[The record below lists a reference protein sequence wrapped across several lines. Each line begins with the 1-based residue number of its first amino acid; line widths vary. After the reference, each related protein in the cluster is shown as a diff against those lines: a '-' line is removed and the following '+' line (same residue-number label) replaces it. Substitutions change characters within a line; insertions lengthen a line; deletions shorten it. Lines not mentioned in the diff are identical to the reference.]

1 MSEEKLKKDLD
12 KAIAKDIAKRA
23 FERNIKNLEGTGL
36 SDFEKEA
43 VENLLKP
50 GEDPGEGY
58 KGSPDMYPDYEEDE
72 KDQKL
77 GRTSTKEF
85 KAIQKMMD
93 KKSTGGSI
101 LVKTKLGRTKPT
113 KLY

>member
-1 MSEEKLKKDLD
+1 MEMDKELKKLMRE
-12 KAIAKDIAKRA
+12 A
-23 FERNIKNLEGTGL
+23 EV
-36 SDFEKEA
+36 KEA
-43 VENLLKP
+43 MRIAQERELNLLEP

-58 KGSPDMYPDYEEDE
+58 EGTPDMYPDYEEDE

-85 KAIQKMMD
+85 KAIQKTMD
-93 KKSTGGSI
+93 KKSKGGSI

-113 KLY
+113 KIY

>member
-1 MSEEKLKKDLD
+1 MEKELEKLMR
-12 KAIAKDIAKRA
+12 KAEAKQAMRIAQ
-23 FERNIKNLEGTGL
+23 EREM
-36 SDFEKEA
+36 
-43 VENLLKP
+43 NLLEP

-58 KGSPDMYPDYEEDE
+58 EGTPDMYPDYEEDE

>member
-1 MSEEKLKKDLD
+1 M
-12 KAIAKDIAKRA
+12 
-23 FERNIKNLEGTGL
+23 
-36 SDFEKEA
+36 EKELEKQMRKA
-43 VENLLKP
+43 EAKEAMRIAQEREMNLLEP

-58 KGSPDMYPDYEEDE
+58 EGTPDMYPDYEEDE

-85 KAIQKMMD
+85 KAIQKTMD
-93 KKSTGGSI
+93 KKSKGGSI

-113 KLY
+113 KIY

>member
-12 KAIAKDIAKRA
+12 KAIAKDMAKRA
-23 FERNIKNLEGTGL
+23 FERNTKNLKGAL
-36 SDFEKEA
+36 SDKEMKF

>member
-1 MSEEKLKKDLD
+1 
-12 KAIAKDIAKRA
+12 
-23 FERNIKNLEGTGL
+23 
-36 SDFEKEA
+36 
-43 VENLLKP
+43 
-50 GEDPGEGY
+50 
-58 KGSPDMYPDYEEDE
+58 MYPDYEEDE

-113 KLY
+113 KIC

>member
-1 MSEEKLKKDLD
+1 MKVDKESYKKELEKQMRR
-12 KAIAKDIAKRA
+12 AEVEQARRMAK
-23 FERNIKNLEGTGL
+23 EREM
-36 SDFEKEA
+36 
-43 VENLLKP
+43 NLLKP

-58 KGSPDMYPDYEEDE
+58 EGTPDMYPDYEEDE

-85 KAIQKMMD
+85 KAIQKTMD
-93 KKSTGGSI
+93 KKSKGGSI

-113 KLY
+113 KIY

>member
-1 MSEEKLKKDLD
+1 MDKEFSKKELEKQIR
-12 KAIAKDIAKRA
+12 KAEAKQAMRIAN
-23 FERNIKNLEGTGL
+23 EREM
-36 SDFEKEA
+36 
-43 VENLLKP
+43 NLLEP

>member
-1 MSEEKLKKDLD
+1 MEMDKESSKKELEKQMR
-12 KAIAKDIAKRA
+12 KAEAKQAMRISQ
-23 FERNIKNLEGTGL
+23 EREM
-36 SDFEKEA
+36 
-43 VENLLKP
+43 NLLEP

-85 KAIQKMMD
+85 KAIKKMMD
-93 KKSTGGSI
+93 KKSKGGSI

-113 KLY
+113 KIY

>member
-1 MSEEKLKKDLD
+1 MEMDKEFAKKELEKKMREAEVKQ
-12 KAIAKDIAKRA
+12 AMRIAQ
-23 FERNIKNLEGTGL
+23 EREM
-36 SDFEKEA
+36 
-43 VENLLKP
+43 NLLEP

-113 KLY
+113 KIC

>member
-1 MSEEKLKKDLD
+1 MEMDKELKKLMREAEV
-12 KAIAKDIAKRA
+12 KQAMRIAQ
-23 FERNIKNLEGTGL
+23 EREM
-36 SDFEKEA
+36 
-43 VENLLKP
+43 NLLEP

-58 KGSPDMYPDYEEDE
+58 EGSPDMYPDYEEDE

-85 KAIQKMMD
+85 KAIQKTMD
-93 KKSTGGSI
+93 KKSKGGSI

-113 KLY
+113 KIC

>member
-1 MSEEKLKKDLD
+1 MEMDKEFAKKELEKKMREAEAKQ
-12 KAIAKDIAKRA
+12 AMRIAN
-23 FERNIKNLEGTGL
+23 EREM
-36 SDFEKEA
+36 
-43 VENLLKP
+43 NLLEP

>member
-1 MSEEKLKKDLD
+1 MEMDKEFSKKELEKQIR
-12 KAIAKDIAKRA
+12 KAEAKQAMRIAN
-23 FERNIKNLEGTGL
+23 EREM
-36 SDFEKEA
+36 
-43 VENLLKP
+43 NLLEP

-77 GRTSTKEF
+77 GRNTKEF
-85 KAIQKMMD
+85 KAIKKMD
-93 KKSTGGSI
+93 KKSKGGSI

>member
-1 MSEEKLKKDLD
+1 MEMDKEFAKKELEKKMREAEVKQ
-12 KAIAKDIAKRA
+12 AMRIAQ
-23 FERNIKNLEGTGL
+23 EREM
-36 SDFEKEA
+36 
-43 VENLLKP
+43 NLLKP

-58 KGSPDMYPDYEEDE
+58 EGTPDMYPDYEEDE

-85 KAIQKMMD
+85 KAIKKMMD
-93 KKSTGGSI
+93 KKSKGGSI

-113 KLY
+113 KIY

>member
-1 MSEEKLKKDLD
+1 MEMDKEFAKKELEKKMREAEVKQ
-12 KAIAKDIAKRA
+12 AMRIAQ
-23 FERNIKNLEGTGL
+23 EREM
-36 SDFEKEA
+36 
-43 VENLLKP
+43 NLLEP

-58 KGSPDMYPDYEEDE
+58 KGTPDMYPDYEEDE

-85 KAIQKMMD
+85 KAIKKMMD

>member
-1 MSEEKLKKDLD
+1 MEMDKEFAKKELEKKMREAEVKQ
-12 KAIAKDIAKRA
+12 AMRIAQ
-23 FERNIKNLEGTGL
+23 EREM
-36 SDFEKEA
+36 
-43 VENLLKP
+43 NLLEP

-85 KAIQKMMD
+85 KAIKKMMD

>member
-1 MSEEKLKKDLD
+1 MEMDKEFSKKELEKQIR
-12 KAIAKDIAKRA
+12 KAEAKQAMRIAN
-23 FERNIKNLEGTGL
+23 EREM
-36 SDFEKEA
+36 
-43 VENLLKP
+43 NLLEP

-72 KDQKL
+72 KDKKL
-77 GRTSTKEF
+77 GRTPPKLSK
-85 KAIQKMMD
+85 
-93 KKSTGGSI
+93 GGSI

>member
-1 MSEEKLKKDLD
+1 MKVDKESYKKELEKQMRR
-12 KAIAKDIAKRA
+12 AEVEQARRMAK
-23 FERNIKNLEGTGL
+23 EREM
-36 SDFEKEA
+36 
-43 VENLLKP
+43 NLLEP

-58 KGSPDMYPDYEEDE
+58 EGTPDMYPDYEEDE

-113 KLY
+113 KIY

>member
-1 MSEEKLKKDLD
+1 M
-12 KAIAKDIAKRA
+12 
-23 FERNIKNLEGTGL
+23 
-36 SDFEKEA
+36 EKELEKQMRKA
-43 VENLLKP
+43 EAKEAMRIAQEREMNLLEP

-58 KGSPDMYPDYEEDE
+58 EGTPDMYPDYEEDE

-85 KAIQKMMD
+85 KAIKKMMD
-93 KKSTGGSI
+93 KKSKGGSI

-113 KLY
+113 KIY

>member
-1 MSEEKLKKDLD
+1 MEKELEKLMR
-12 KAIAKDIAKRA
+12 KAEAKQAMRIAQ
-23 FERNIKNLEGTGL
+23 EREM
-36 SDFEKEA
+36 
-43 VENLLKP
+43 NLLEP

-58 KGSPDMYPDYEEDE
+58 EGTPDMYPDYEEDE

-85 KAIQKMMD
+85 KAIQKTMD
-93 KKSTGGSI
+93 KKSKGGSI

-113 KLY
+113 KIY

>member
-1 MSEEKLKKDLD
+1 MEMDKEFSKKELEKQMR
-12 KAIAKDIAKRA
+12 KAEAKQAMRIAN
-23 FERNIKNLEGTGL
+23 EREM
-36 SDFEKEA
+36 
-43 VENLLKP
+43 NLLEP

>member
-1 MSEEKLKKDLD
+1 MEMDKEFAKKELEKKMREAEVKQ
-12 KAIAKDIAKRA
+12 AMRIAQ
-23 FERNIKNLEGTGL
+23 EREM
-36 SDFEKEA
+36 
-43 VENLLKP
+43 NLLEP

-58 KGSPDMYPDYEEDE
+58 EGTPDMYPDYEEDE

>member
-1 MSEEKLKKDLD
+1 MEKELKKQMKKAEAEAKILRRREELENKIKQTMKDLGF
-12 KAIAKDIAKRA
+12 KD
-23 FERNIKNLEGTGL
+23 KNLLE
-36 SDFEKEA
+36 
-43 VENLLKP
+43 P

-58 KGSPDMYPDYEEDE
+58 EGTPDMYPDYEEDE

-85 KAIQKMMD
+85 KAIQKTMD
-93 KKSTGGSI
+93 KKSKGGSI

>member
-1 MSEEKLKKDLD
+1 MEMMDKNAYQKELEKQMRR
-12 KAIAKDIAKRA
+12 AEVEQARRMAK
-23 FERNIKNLEGTGL
+23 EREM
-36 SDFEKEA
+36 
-43 VENLLKP
+43 NLLEP

-58 KGSPDMYPDYEEDE
+58 EGTPDMYPDYEEDE

>member
-1 MSEEKLKKDLD
+1 MEMDKEFAKKELEKKMREAEVKQ
-12 KAIAKDIAKRA
+12 AMRIAQ
-23 FERNIKNLEGTGL
+23 EREM
-36 SDFEKEA
+36 
-43 VENLLKP
+43 NLLEP

-58 KGSPDMYPDYEEDE
+58 EGTPDMYPDYEEDE

-85 KAIQKMMD
+85 KAIQKTMD
-93 KKSTGGSI
+93 KKSKGGSI

-113 KLY
+113 KIY

>member
-1 MSEEKLKKDLD
+1 MEMDKEFAKKELEKQMR
-12 KAIAKDIAKRA
+12 KAEAKQAMRIAN
-23 FERNIKNLEGTGL
+23 EREM
-36 SDFEKEA
+36 
-43 VENLLKP
+43 NLLEP

-113 KLY
+113 KIC

>member
-1 MSEEKLKKDLD
+1 M
-12 KAIAKDIAKRA
+12 
-23 FERNIKNLEGTGL
+23 
-36 SDFEKEA
+36 EKELEKQMKKA
-43 VENLLKP
+43 EAKEAMRIAQEREMNLLEP

-58 KGSPDMYPDYEEDE
+58 EGTPDMYPDYEEDE

-85 KAIQKMMD
+85 KAIQKTMD
-93 KKSTGGSI
+93 KKSKGGSI

-113 KLY
+113 KIY

>member
-1 MSEEKLKKDLD
+1 MKVDKESYKKELEKQMRR
-12 KAIAKDIAKRA
+12 AEVEQARRMAK
-23 FERNIKNLEGTGL
+23 EREM
-36 SDFEKEA
+36 
-43 VENLLKP
+43 NLLEP

-58 KGSPDMYPDYEEDE
+58 EGTPDMYPDYEEDE

-85 KAIQKMMD
+85 KAIKKAE
-93 KKSTGGSI
+93 KKSKGGSI

>member
-1 MSEEKLKKDLD
+1 MKVDKESYKKELEKQMRR
-12 KAIAKDIAKRA
+12 AEVEQARRMAK
-23 FERNIKNLEGTGL
+23 EREM
-36 SDFEKEA
+36 
-43 VENLLKP
+43 NLLEP

-58 KGSPDMYPDYEEDE
+58 KGTPDMYPDYEEDE

-85 KAIQKMMD
+85 KAIKKTMD
-93 KKSTGGSI
+93 KKYTGGSI

-113 KLY
+113 KIC

>member
-1 MSEEKLKKDLD
+1 MEMDKEFSKKELEKQIR
-12 KAIAKDIAKRA
+12 KAEAKQAMRIAN
-23 FERNIKNLEGTGL
+23 EREM
-36 SDFEKEA
+36 
-43 VENLLKP
+43 NLLEP

-93 KKSTGGSI
+93 KKSKGGSI

>member
-1 MSEEKLKKDLD
+1 MEMDKESSKKELEKQMR
-12 KAIAKDIAKRA
+12 KAEAKQAMRIAQ
-23 FERNIKNLEGTGL
+23 EREM
-36 SDFEKEA
+36 
-43 VENLLKP
+43 NLLEP

-58 KGSPDMYPDYEEDE
+58 EGTPDMYPDYEEDE

-85 KAIQKMMD
+85 KAIQKTMD
-93 KKSTGGSI
+93 KKSKGGSI

-113 KLY
+113 KIC